1 MKVEWPYPQ
10 AVDVRKEGTTN
21 KAAWAT
27 QGKNRVFCDF
37 QPELDQV
44 IHLRTL
50 KKRVPNDKITK

>member
-10 AVDVRKEGTTN
+10 VVDVR